1 MPARPHVCLATCAAL
16 PDLDDDERLV
26 VAPLEALG
34 VRVSA
39 SVWDD
44 PQVDWDEFDLVVVR
58 STWDYPARREQFVA
72 WARSVEA
79 VTPLANPA
87 DVIEWNTDK
96 RYLAELAAAGLP
108 VIPTGWLSPG
118 QPIELPTTG
127 SHVIKPSIGAG
138 SLGAERFDLDRPEQ
152 RDLARAHAQRLL
164 GAGQTVMVQPYV
176 ASVDEHGEAGVVML
190 HGEYSHAITKSA
202 MLGAAREQVAG
213 LYKAEVIDPRAPSDA
228 ELDLARRT
236 LTALRWPAASLL
248 YARVD
253 MLAGSSGEP
262 LLIELELTEP
272 SLFMARS
279 PGSAERLAAAIAAA
293 LRR

>member
-1 MPARPHVCLATCAAL
+1 VPSRLRAHVALATCAAL
-16 PDLDDDERLV
+16 PDLDEDERLV
-26 VAPLEALG
+26 ITPLEARGL
-34 VRVSA
+34 RVSA
-39 SVWDD
+39 AVWDD
-44 PQVDWDEFDLVVVR
+44 PHVDWQQFDLVVVR
-58 STWDYPARREQFVA
+58 STWDYPARRDQFVA
-72 WARSVEA
+72 WARSVRR
-79 VTPLANPA
+79 LANSA
-87 DVIEWNTDK
+87 EVIEWNTDK

-118 QPIELPTTG
+118 QPIDLPTSG

-138 SLGAERFDLDRPEQ
+138 SLDAERFDLDRPEQ

-164 GAGQTVMVQPYV
+164 DAGQTVMVQPYV

-190 HGEYSHAITKSA
+190 RGGYSHAITKSA

-213 LYKAEVIDPRAPSDA
+213 LYKSEVIDPRAPSDA

-236 LTALRWPAASLL
+236 LAALRWPAASLL

-293 LRR
+293 LGR